1 MNSFA
6 LSYSFSRQNARAEKK
21 DINVRT
27 RHDATLE
34 DLKEL
39 IQPLEA
45 VRDGIN
51 PKTAPG
57 YITAACDS
65 QYSTV
70 KDPET
75 GELKKARRNFFY
87 RCDAS
92 VSKSSL
98 AYLDID
104 NATPEQYAAAVQ
116 MVKRSRKAMCI
127 YTTASHTD
135 EAPRFRVVMPMARPV
150 GRDDIVRVRYGLL
163 EHFFKGY
170 NVDASGFTLSQ
181 PMYLPPV
188 NSTVTWSRR
197 DTLIE
202 PGELLEGIPEM
213 KASTMSDYVVPE
225 GEKSPLTDL
234 FEEFAFEYGGVMT
247 ERGLK
252 IPATP
257 EHAEN
262 YSDPTPRPDDF
273 LLCWP
278 RNGYKVPNI
287 TMIHDTD
294 INATSSMTGRQKWE
308 YVCEATGLPFD
319 ERFEAALGWG
329 KRDVVEVSEEDLED
343 EPEAAPL
350 ATPEFIVEGLL
361 PSSCVF
367 SIIAE
372 SGAYKSFYTLSMM
385 AVSAAGYRF
394 AGADTRK
401 AHHFYI
407 DGEGG
412 ASTATRI
419 NALAK
424 AYGEGIRDYIH
435 VIDAD
440 KVKADTKA
448 IAKIV
453 RETVGDEPVGMI
465 VYDTLNQTL
474 ALGIPNFDENSSSPE
489 TGMGKIVSL
498 IKDIRNLTGAA
509 VGVVHHTGRNG
520 GHARGSTALYAG
532 VDVEILIQKMD
543 KFKINMRHG
552 KNKNGAPVDK
562 IGMELQLVQFKEA
575 PPPKVFQAVEFTGI
589 ERCGAEKVVPVPTY
603 HEAPV
608 LLPFGYEPWDE
619 ATGEDNSEKLA
630 DAAIDIIKSHGRP
643 ITARELLDTLE
654 HYVDGYAAPKGE
666 GNALRDARKAIG
678 RQKHKVLEVKINKA
692 VHFMLNTE
700 DDAQAE

>member
-1 MNSFA
+1 
-6 LSYSFSRQNARAEKK
+6 
-21 DINVRT
+21 
-27 RHDATLE
+27 
-34 DLKEL
+34 
-39 IQPLEA
+39 
-45 VRDGIN
+45 
-51 PKTAPG
+51 
-57 YITAACDS
+57 
-65 QYSTV
+65 
-70 KDPET
+70 
-75 GELKKARRNFFY
+75 
-87 RCDAS
+87 
-92 VSKSSL
+92 
-98 AYLDID
+98 
-104 NATPEQYAAAVQ
+104 
-116 MVKRSRKAMCI
+116 
-127 YTTASHTD
+127 
-135 EAPRFRVVMPMARPV
+135 
-150 GRDDIVRVRYGLL
+150 
-163 EHFFKGY
+163 
-170 NVDASGFTLSQ
+170 
-181 PMYLPPV
+181 
-188 NSTVTWSRR
+188 
-197 DTLIE
+197 
-202 PGELLEGIPEM
+202 
-213 KASTMSDYVVPE
+213 
-225 GEKSPLTDL
+225 
-234 FEEFAFEYGGVMT
+234 MT

-278 RNGYKVPNI
+278 RDGYKVPNI

-294 INATSSMTGRQKWE
+294 ITATSGMTGRQKWE

-329 KRDVVEVSEEDLED
+329 KRDAVEVSEEDLED

-562 IGMELQLVQFKEA
+562 IGMELQLVQFKDA

-619 ATGEDNSEKLA
+619 SAGEDNSEKLA